1 MKDKMEKKKLSSSA
15 EDYLEAIYVLERKNG
30 AVRVKDISARLKV
43 SMPSV
48 HQALHVLS
56 ETGLIR
62 HENYG
67 YIELTEKG
75 RRRGKKIYRTHKMLT
90 KFFNE
95 ILDVSIPQAEE
106 DACKIE
112 HDISSETLERLVAFI
127 DFAESYPHK
136 EGPDWLKSFK
146 YFYKTGERPKECD
159 ERIKEKLRK

>member
-1 MKDKMEKKKLSSSA
+1 MKKKIVKKLSSSV
-15 EDYLEAIYVLERKNG
+15 EDYLESIYVLNQNNG
-30 AVRVKDISARLKV
+30 AVRVKDISGKMKV

-56 ETGLIR
+56 DAGLIN

-67 YIELTEKG
+67 YVELTDKG
-75 RRRGKKIYRTHKMLT
+75 RKAGEKIYRSHKMLT
-90 KFFNE
+90 KFFSE

-112 HDISSETLERLVAFI
+112 HDISSETLGRLVAFI

-146 YFYKTGERPKECD
+146 YFYKTGKRPKECD
-159 ERIKEKLRK
+159 EKIKKKLKK

>member
-1 MKDKMEKKKLSSSA
+1 MKKKTVKKLSSSI
-15 EDYLEAIYVLERKNG
+15 EDYLESIYVLRQSSDV
-30 AVRVKDISARLKV
+30 VRVKDISARLKV

-48 HQALHVLS
+48 HQALHILS
-56 ETGLIR
+56 GEGLIN

-67 YIELTEKG
+67 YVELTEKG
-75 RRRGKKIYRTHKMLT
+75 RKAGEKIYRSHEMLI
-90 KFFNE
+90 KFFTE

-146 YFYKTGERPKECD
+146 YFYKTGKRPKGCD
-159 ERIKEKLRK
+159 ERIKEKLKK